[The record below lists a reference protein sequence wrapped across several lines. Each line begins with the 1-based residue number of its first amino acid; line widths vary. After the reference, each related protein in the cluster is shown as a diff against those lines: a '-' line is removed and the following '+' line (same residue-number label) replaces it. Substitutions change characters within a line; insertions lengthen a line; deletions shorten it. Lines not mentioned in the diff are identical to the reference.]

1 MPVGENLP
9 VDLERLI
16 ERDMRHRAMRHRALE
31 CFHQDG
37 DHRKD
42 VIFKS

>member
-1 MPVGENLP
+1 MPVRENLP

-16 ERDMRHRAMRHRALE
+16 ERAMRHRALE
-31 CFHQDG
+31 CFHHDG